1 MKNPTISI
9 DFEYNDKRL
18 VCCCTRDSKED
29 YTRRWNLLH
38 DRDTEALSTYLKS
51 HKKDRVLICHAVEKA
66 EGQAFQRIGLDPS
79 GWTWYDT
86 YTIECIKQ
94 NCNNVDWPPVTKE
107 LRKTL
112 YGLALPDLEQRY
124 LGKEDRSEHK
134 KAMRELIIRD
144 QDLDEHIDAIMDY
157 CAEDIDSLLQIA
169 DKQIQLYTELYQWH
183 MTTAKDFQNLDVI
196 RKHKPDEASHR
207 IFEKNLCKT
216 KHNEGFEDF
225 EDIFIHLCRT
235 PVILSKSAY
244 KGIQMDNR
252 VARLHD
258 KAEFILSSFRENF
271 NKAHGE
277 IFSKTKKGVWRKDAK
292 KLEELLLAIEAERQK
307 TNPEF
312 VWPKSERTGKCK
324 TDKDTLDKEPFKS
337 IPLIKDLK
345 KIEKFRSSFQNLKNF
360 KFEDSNIHSN
370 PCHHMFGTQTGRCA
384 GKPSDG
390 FVPLMNHVFRVMM
403 NPRRPGDKL
412 VSIDFT
418 AQENALAGAWSNDK
432 QFKYCYSQKDFYIA
446 AGQRFGRIPEGA
458 TKKSH
463 PFQREECKITC
474 LSKNYGQGVSAL
486 ALRLNIPQE
495 EAQKLSDLYNETFAK
510 YYSKRRELT
519 NLVSKDT
526 GHYCF
531 MFFLPD
537 GMPYIQWT
545 SDNGFK
551 TEEAARGDEADKMT
565 QAWGIDRANLHTK
578 RLTSLLNIPIQG
590 TGSSILREIIQKLN
604 KENFDIVCTIH
615 DEAVLNI
622 PAEDNFEERVARVK
636 EIFSEAFHEFYP
648 DDFIKVGEPEV
659 REYDGKII
667 SHEAMDN
674 ATWQELINMGIF
686 KEDEIE
692 LA

>member
-1 MKNPTISI
+1 MTALNKKETMRNTTISI
-9 DFEYNDKRL
+9 DYEYNDKRL
-18 VCCCTRDSKED
+18 VCCCTRDSQED
-29 YTRRWNLLH
+29 HTRRWNLLH

-51 HKKDRVLICHAVEKA
+51 HKRDRVLICHAVEKA
-66 EGQAFQRIGLDPS
+66 EGQAFQRMGLDPS
-79 GWTWYDT
+79 EWKWYDT

-134 KAMRELIIRD
+134 KEMRELIIRD
-144 QDLDEHIDAIMDY
+144 EDLDEHIDAIMDY

-169 DKQIQLYTELYQWH
+169 DKQIQLYTDLFKWHLTISYSFKTLDKIPRGSLNFEEL
-183 MTTAKDFQNLDVI
+183 
-196 RKHKPDEASHR
+196 
-207 IFEKNLCKT
+207 
-216 KHNEGFEDF
+216 
-225 EDIFIHLCRT
+225 FIKLCRA

-258 KAEFILSSFRENF
+258 RAEFILSSFRENF
-271 NKAHGE
+271 NKTHGE

-292 KLEELLLAIEAERQK
+292 KLEELLLAIEAERRK

-360 KFEDSNIHSN
+360 KFEENNIHSN

-418 AQENALAGAWSNDK
+418 AQENALAGAWSNDP

-510 YYSKRRELT
+510 YYSKRRDLT
-519 NLVSKDT
+519 NLVKNK
-526 GHYCF
+526 GYHCF

-545 SDNGFK
+545 SDKGFLADVDKASQCDEK
-551 TEEAARGDEADKMT
+551 TS
-565 QAWGIDRANLHTK
+565 AWEIDRANLQTK

-622 PAEDNFEERVARVK
+622 PAEDNFDERVARVK